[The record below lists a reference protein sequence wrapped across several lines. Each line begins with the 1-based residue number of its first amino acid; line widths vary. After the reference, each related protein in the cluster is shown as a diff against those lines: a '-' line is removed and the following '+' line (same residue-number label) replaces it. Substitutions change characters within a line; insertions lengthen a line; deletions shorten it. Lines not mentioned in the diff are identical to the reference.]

1 MLFMTPSRFNQGL
14 DSLSFNSG
22 IDEICLYLKDVQAD
36 DYMTGLVKEM
46 KDANQRLFEA
56 LSVDLAKYNVQQEVK
71 QLNDSIVA
79 AHRFIDS
86 CCYLPDAEVKASAK
100 VLKKLFGSF
109 GKPLTR
115 MNMYTQMTEVRVLLL
130 ELSQPKMQAH
140 VEKLPLLP
148 ERINGIK
155 EALDTLLDK
164 RLEVDRAESRV
175 VKHKPLL
182 VLKREA
188 NDKLVVLV
196 TYLQVMSAKE
206 PEVYGKPYAVVTEI
220 IGRLN
225 STYTGGAPKASKK
238 REDADGA
245 SGATRVAIGA

>member
-1 MLFMTPSRFNQGL
+1 MTPSRFNQGL

-86 CCYLPDAEVKASAK
+86 YCYLPDAEVKASAK

-115 MNMYTQMTEVRVLLL
+115 MNMYTQMTEVRVLLR

-140 VEKLPLLP
+140 VEKLAMLP
-148 ERINGIK
+148 ERINGIR
-155 EALDTLLDK
+155 EALDKLLHKHMDVILDK
-164 RLEVDRAESRV
+164 STMK
-175 VKHKPLL
+175 KHKPLPI
-182 VLKREA
+182 LKQEA
-188 NDKLVVLV
+188 NEKLGVLV
-196 TYLQVMSAKE
+196 TYLQAMASKE
-206 PEVYGKPYAVVTEI
+206 PEAYGKSYAMATGI
-220 IGRLN
+220 ISRLN
-225 STYTGGAPKASKK
+225 ATYTGGAPKASKK
-238 REDADGA
+238 RDDADGDSEA
-245 SGATRVAIGA
+245 QRVSIGA

>member
-1 MLFMTPSRFNQGL
+1 MTPSRFNQGL
-14 DSLSFNSG
+14 DSLSFHTG
-22 IDEICLYLKDVQAD
+22 IEEVCLCLNDVQAD
-36 DYMTGLVKEM
+36 DYMSGLVKEV
-46 KDANQRLFEA
+46 KDANQRLFDA
-56 LSVDLAKYNVQQEVK
+56 LNVGKAKHNVQKEVK

-100 VLKKLFGSF
+100 ELKKLFGSY

-115 MNMYTQMTEVRVLLL
+115 MDMDTQMTVVKVLLHD
-130 ELSQPKMQAH
+130 LSKPMMQAH

-148 ERINGIK
+148 ERINGIQ

-164 RLEVDRAESRV
+164 RLEVDRAKSRV
-175 VKHKPLL
+175 VKHKPLS
-182 VLKREA
+182 VLKREV
-188 NDKLVVLV
+188 NEKLEVLV
-196 TYLQVMSAKE
+196 TYLQAMASKE
-206 PEVYGKPYAVVTEI
+206 PEAYGKPYAVVTEI

-238 REDADGA
+238 RGEAEGDSEAQ
-245 SGATRVAIGA
+245 RVAMGA

>member
-1 MLFMTPSRFNQGL
+1 M
-14 DSLSFNSG
+14 SFHTG
-22 IDEICLYLKDVQAD
+22 IEEICLCLNDVQTD
-36 DYMTGLVKEM
+36 DYISGLVQEV
-46 KDANQRLFEA
+46 KDANQRLLDA
-56 LSVDLAKYNVQQEVK
+56 VHVSSAKHNVQQEVK

-86 CCYLPDAEVKASAK
+86 CCYLPDAEIKASAK
-100 VLKKLFGSF
+100 ELKKLFGSY

-115 MNMYTQMTEVRVLLL
+115 MDMDTQMTVVKVLLHD
-130 ELSQPKMQAH
+130 LSKPKMQAH

-148 ERINGIK
+148 DRINGIQ

-164 RLEVDRAESRV
+164 RLEVDDATSRI

-196 TYLQVMSAKE
+196 TYLQVMAAKA
-206 PEVYGKPYAVVTEI
+206 PEAYGKPYAVVTAI
-220 IGRLN
+220 ITRLN
-225 STYTGGAPKASKK
+225 DTYTGGAPKASK
-238 REDADGA
+238 RQADAEGT
-245 SGATRVAIGA
+245 SEATRVAMGA

>member
-1 MLFMTPSRFNQGL
+1 MTPSKFNQGL
-14 DSLSFNSG
+14 NSLSFHTGLN
-22 IDEICLYLKDVQAD
+22 EICLCLQDVQAD
-36 DYMTGLVKEM
+36 DYMTGLVQEV
-46 KDANQRLFEA
+46 KDTNQRLLDA
-56 LSVDLAKYNVQQEVK
+56 ISVGTARPNVQQEVK

-100 VLKKLFGSF
+100 ELKKLFGSY
-109 GKPLTR
+109 GKPITR
-115 MNMYTQMTEVRVLLL
+115 MDLYSQISVVSVLLRDL
-130 ELSQPKMQAH
+130 AKPKMQAH

-148 ERINGIK
+148 ERIIGIK

-225 STYTGGAPKASKK
+225 ATYTGGAPKASKK
-238 REDADGA
+238 QADADGDSEA
-245 SGATRVAIGA
+245 QRVAMGA

>member
-1 MLFMTPSRFNQGL
+1 MTPSKFNQGL
-14 DSLSFNSG
+14 DSLSFHTG
-22 IDEICLYLKDVQAD
+22 IEEICLCLKDVQAD
-36 DYMTGLVKEM
+36 DYITGLVQEV
-46 KDANQRLFEA
+46 KDANQRLFDALNVGEA
-56 LSVDLAKYNVQQEVK
+56 KHNVQKEVK

-100 VLKKLFGSF
+100 ELKKLFGSY

-115 MNMYTQMTEVRVLLL
+115 MDMDTQMTVVKVLLHDL
-130 ELSQPKMQAH
+130 AQPKMQVH

-175 VKHKPLL
+175 VKHKSLSL
-182 VLKREA
+182 LKREA
-188 NDKLVVLV
+188 NEKLEVLV
-196 TYLQVMSAKE
+196 TYLQAMASKE
-206 PEVYGKPYAVVTEI
+206 PEAYGKPYAVVTAI
-220 IGRLN
+220 IKRLN

-238 REDADGA
+238 RDDADGA
-245 SGATRVAIGA
+245 SEAQRVAMGA